1 MPDIEE
7 RQGGIKM
14 RICIDPGH
22 SGPCEPGAC
31 AGGVTE
37 AAIVLQVAKI
47 AARILTGQ
55 GHQVKLTREDDIE
68 DEALSWRAELAWRFR
83 ADVFISL
90 HCNAAENTA
99 ARGTEVFYYPTSES
113 GRDLARSIQTELVAN
128 CQTEDRGVKTN
139 DTWTVLEETACPAVL
154 VEMAFL
160 SNDRDREMLTDRFL
174 QRQFAVG
181 LVKGIEKF
189 AQGGPLFAGMLNHG

>member
-1 MPDIEE
+1 
-7 RQGGIKM
+7 M

-68 DEALSWRAELAWRFR
+68 DDGLSWRAELAWRFR